1 MACHAMVR
9 NQLQAL
15 DPSETELV
23 VLPEYVNAPG
33 LTQQK
38 SLLQFAQNEGKK
50 FVQEV
55 ASHAKRLKALITIG
69 TLWQR
74 PGPQWVNRT
83 WLFGNDGEVFA

>member
-15 DPSETELV
+15 EPSETELL

-50 FVQEV
+50 SF
-55 ASHAKRLKALITIG
+55 KRSPPTPSAL
-69 TLWQR
+69 R
-74 PGPQWVNRT
+74 H
-83 WLFGNDGEVFA
+83 